1 MIPTIV
7 KAWINSVDF
16 KVISK
21 VEKEKN
27 ILNRSTWEI
36 RRSMEKISCV
46 LTLNHTHLS
55 QPYIKSIDFLRDEG
69 ENKQNMLIFVSGC
82 STPLNL
88 STSETSLLN
97 KGLGYCP
104 TPRSINVFELNQD
117 LESFCRRMRLKEF
130 FFDKQQDT
138 DGAYSTNPFKPKS
151 SWNPP
156 KRNHHL
162 EIFLDKV
169 CSDIKQI
176 ELKRHVDNLSA
187 NERHALRALRRV
199 QWSRCGH
206 NMKSLFPKGS

>member
-36 RRSMEKISCV
+36 RRSMEKISCF

-82 STPLNL
+82 STPLRINL
-88 STSETSLLN
+88 VACFPLTPLYLL
-97 KGLGYCP
+97 
-104 TPRSINVFELNQD
+104 F
-117 LESFCRRMRLKEF
+117 LKLSVLTYF
-130 FFDKQQDT
+130 
-138 DGAYSTNPFKPKS
+138 PKS
-151 SWNPP
+151 KSNY
-156 KRNHHL
+156 NY
-162 EIFLDKV
+162 
-169 CSDIKQI
+169 
-176 ELKRHVDNLSA
+176 ELSCKI
-187 NERHALRALRRV
+187 
-199 QWSRCGH
+199 
-206 NMKSLFPKGS
+206 